1 MIHPLGTTNIHEK
14 HLISWQCFKE
24 LSNRVQ
30 YCTVKTTE
38 RVQQGLCE
46 LHENG
51 SRTHNRIS
59 IECNNFTMVTS
70 RHTNTR
76 LLFAVSGDL
85 VQWGLMCG
93 CEGGGGYRR
102 KTKGLSKS
110 T

>member
-14 HLISWQCFKE
+14 HLISKSF
-24 LSNRVQ
+24 LTGSS
-30 YCTVKTTE
+30 TAL
-38 RVQQGLCE
+38 RVQQVLCA

-59 IECNNFTMVTS
+59 LECNNVTMVTG

-76 LLFAVSGDL
+76 LLFAVSVSGDL

-93 CEGGGGYRR
+93 REGGRGYRR